1 MSRKLIGSFPI
12 VILIV
17 NGRRG
22 SKIIIKI
29 ISFSLE
35 GSKMPWYRKIHL
47 SYEKQLYFL
56 KTNIGHSYLIRRIGT
71 KK

>member
-1 MSRKLIGSFPI
+1 
-12 VILIV
+12 
-17 NGRRG
+17 
-22 SKIIIKI
+22 
-29 ISFSLE
+29 
-35 GSKMPWYRKIHL
+35 MPWFRKIHL